1 MEGVTHDNEK
11 PMTQGEM
18 MKGLD
23 TVTRRYA
30 RPIAGKYTAEQIK
43 AQVGKEAGVIFIAVP
58 IEWVEGGNTTGNR
71 QQIANRVGPLLGQAI
86 CCRVGTYGATSKPTG
101 TVSILI
107 QQLSEEGAVRLGRG
121 FLRLT
126 GKDGVST
133 KTGWRYTRNTHSRHA
148 TSPPPPR
155 MTPPLFSEV
164 RTLTQHTSPHQ
175 GHG

>member
-1 MEGVTHDNEK
+1 
-11 PMTQGEM
+11 M

-30 RPIAGKYTAEQIK
+30 RPIAGKYTVEQIK
-43 AQVGKEAGVIFIAVP
+43 AQVGKETGVIFIAVP

-71 QQIANRVGPLLGQAI
+71 QQIANRVGPLLGQAL
-86 CCRVGTYGATSKPTG
+86 CCRVDTYGGSSKPIG
-101 TVSILI
+101 IVSILI

-133 KTGWRYTRNTHSRHA
+133 RNGVAVHEKHSLTA
-148 TSPPPPR
+148 CNFIPPR
-155 MTPPLFSEV
+155 MTPPLMSEV
-164 RTLTQHTSPHQ
+164 RTLTQHTTPHQ
-175 GHG
+175 VGG